1 MPHGSTSP
9 GLLQPVS
16 SGDGLRIY
24 LREMGSVPLLTRQDE
39 VRLARQ
45 IERGQRRVLDSLAQ
59 SIVIE
64 TELRRLGNDLE
75 QGLLAPDWGID
86 RQDRAATE
94 ARRRVLRALERMEAT
109 SAEVRSLYSR
119 RQRLKPGGRA
129 HRRTHWDCGRRQV
142 MVCRDF
148 RELQPNNETIRRL
161 TRAVLAHD
169 EAEQRR
175 RSIRRGLR
183 EIEQAKNT
191 LIQSNLRLVV
201 SIAKKCARRGV
212 PFLDLIQEGN
222 IGLMRA
228 VEKFEYRR
236 GYKFSTYA
244 TWWIRQAVSRVIA
257 DQSRTVRVPVHMN
270 EIIQKITRVQNDLVQ
285 ELGREPS
292 PEEIARELDIPVA
305 KVRGGLRVGRT
316 AISLDKPVSDEG
328 DMVLRD
334 MLEDASTISPL
345 DKALL
350 SDLEIRT
357 RSVLSCLSE
366 REAQI
371 IRLRFG
377 VGGGRRHTL
386 DEVGRRFA
394 LTRERIRQLE
404 SRALSKLRRHNPARA
419 LRSLIVD

>member
-1 MPHGSTSP
+1 MPRATTSP
-9 GLLQPVS
+9 PQLVGT
-16 SGDGLRIY
+16 GDGLRIY
-24 LREMGSVPLLTRQDE
+24 LREMGAVPLLTRADE
-39 VRLARQ
+39 VRLARR
-45 IERGQRRVLDSLAQ
+45 IERGQRRVLDALSQ

-64 TELRRLGNDLE
+64 SELQRLGAALE
-75 QGLLAPDWGID
+75 QGLAAPDWGFD
-86 RQDRAATE
+86 APGRASNRQ
-94 ARRRVLRALERMEAT
+94 RRSTLQALERMQ
-109 SAEVRSLYSR
+109 SASGEVRSLHTR
-119 RQRLKPGGRA
+119 RQRLKPGGLA
-129 HRRTHWDCGRRQV
+129 HRRTHWACGRRQV
-142 MVCRDF
+142 MLCRDF
-148 RELQPNNETIRRL
+148 RRLQPSPDTVRRL
-161 TRAVLAHD
+161 TRAVLELD
-169 EAEQRR
+169 ETPQRR
-175 RSIRRGLR
+175 QSIRRGLR
-183 EIEQAKNT
+183 EMEQAKDT
-191 LIQSNLRLVV
+191 LIRSNLRLVV

-270 EIIQKITRVQNDLVQ
+270 EIIQRITRVQGEMVQ
-285 ELGREPS
+285 ELGREPT

-305 KVRGGLRVGRT
+305 KVRGGLRVGR
-316 AISLDKPVSDEG
+316 AAVSLDKPLSDDG

-334 MLEDASTISPL
+334 MLEDDSAISPL
-345 DKALL
+345 DRALL
-350 SDLEIRT
+350 SDLEVRT
-357 RSVLSCLSE
+357 RSVLSCLSP

-404 SRALSKLRRHNPARA
+404 SRALSKLRRHTPARQ
-419 LRSLIVD
+419 LRSLIAE